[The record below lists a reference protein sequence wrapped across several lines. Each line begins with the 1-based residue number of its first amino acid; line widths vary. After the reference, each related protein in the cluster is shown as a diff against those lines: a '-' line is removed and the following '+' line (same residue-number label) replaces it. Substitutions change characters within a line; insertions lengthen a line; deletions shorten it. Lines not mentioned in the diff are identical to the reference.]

1 MKLRCVHSF
10 SVVVVAARQPAHPDW
25 VRSEVDDVLA
35 RHGGAASRSALVARV
50 GRAVFD
56 HEVRRGE
63 LTAIFPRVYCRS
75 WLADDCA
82 VQQIAAVRSCGA
94 LSLLSH
100 ITALARYG
108 LAEAVPGQPI
118 HVTSNAPRHPR
129 GVPDR
134 LVVHRTR
141 SALVRSLATGL
152 PTTGLAEAL
161 VQSWPLLRGAE
172 QRAPLIRASRQRI
185 ILPIEVSAHLDLHP
199 KLAGRSRL
207 AELLRLLGKGC
218 ESELELWGYQ
228 AVFNRPEFRHAR
240 WQLPLSTRHGSFRV
254 DLAFEA
260 ERLAVELDGRAYHA
274 GREQWERDI
283 RRDLALAMLGWQTI
297 RLSHHRLTA
306 DVPGCRRDLAAV
318 LRTRRSI

>member
-1 MKLRCVHSF
+1 MKPPASTTSQLIGG
-10 SVVVVAARQPAHPDW
+10 AASQPAHPGW

-35 RHGGAASRSALVARV
+35 RHGGAATRSALVARV

-82 VQQIAAVRSCGA
+82 VQQIAAVRSCGVI
-94 LSLLSH
+94 SLLSH
-100 ITALARYG
+100 TTALARFG
-108 LAEAVPGQPI
+108 VAEAGPGQPI

-172 QRAPLIRASRQRI
+172 QRAPLSRASRQRMI
-185 ILPIEVSAHLDLHP
+185 RPAEVSAHLDLYP

-207 AELLRLLGKGC
+207 AELLRLLEMGC
-218 ESELELWGYQ
+218 ESELELWGTKQ
-228 AVFNRPEFRHAR
+228 CSIVQNSGTLAGSCRSGPATAPFESTWRSKPRSWRLSWTVAPITPGGSSGNVTSAGTWR
-240 WQLPLSTRHGSFRV
+240 WPPS
-254 DLAFEA
+254 
-260 ERLAVELDGRAYHA
+260 A
-274 GREQWERDI
+274 GRP
-283 RRDLALAMLGWQTI
+283 
-297 RLSHHRLTA
+297 S
-306 DVPGCRRDLAAV
+306 GCP
-318 LRTRRSI
+318 TTG